1 MVLNT
6 SITYHD
12 GQLTVDQHAISTI
25 IDEVGTPTYIYSL
38 PRALSNYAQIKAQFE
53 AIQPHIHYSV
63 KANGNLAVL
72 RALIKAGAGVDV
84 VSGGEFFRALKAGAK
99 GEDIVFA
106 GVGKTPEDIRYALEN
121 GVGWFNVE
129 NVDELDIINQQA
141 QAAGVSSVKIA
152 MRLNPDVKA
161 NTHHHIATGH
171 GTAKF
176 GLSVAIIR
184 DILQNQTK
192 YANLRFAGI
201 HLHIG
206 SQLQDTQATLQALQS
221 AIDLI
226 RPYPD
231 IQTVNIGGGIP
242 VAYRPDEQLPDIEQF
257 AALIAPTLQPY
268 TVFME
273 PGRSIIADAGV
284 LITRVLYVKEQA
296 GQRIAI
302 VDASMTEL
310 IRPALYQA
318 YHHIVPIKQT
328 SAATVPTQVVGPV
341 CESTDILSQEV
352 ALPIDLKHGDLLAIL
367 TAGAYGMVM
376 ASTYNARPRP
386 AEVVVDVDDSQWSI
400 ARRRETWDDL
410 VKQEE

>member
-6 SITYHD
+6 SIAYHD
-12 GQLTVDQHAISTI
+12 DQLTVDQHAISTI
-25 IDEVGTPTYIYSL
+25 AAQVGTPTYIYSL
-38 PRALSNYAQIKAQFE
+38 PRALDNYARIKTQFE
-53 AIQPHIHYSV
+53 AIQPHVHYSV

-72 RALIKAGAGVDV
+72 RALINSGAGVDV
-84 VSGGEFFRALKAGAK
+84 VSGGEFFRALKAGAR

-106 GVGKTPEDIRYALEN
+106 GVGKTSEDIRYALEN

-129 NVDELDIINQQA
+129 NVDELDIINQLA
-141 QAAGVSSVKIA
+141 ETTGVSGVKIA

-161 NTHHHIATGH
+161 NTHRHIATGH
-171 GTAKF
+171 ATAKF
-176 GLSVAIIR
+176 GLSAAIIS
-184 DILQNQTK
+184 DILQNQSK
-192 YANLRFAGI
+192 YANLQFAGI

-242 VAYRPDEQLPDIEQF
+242 VAYRPEEQLPNVEQF

-318 YHHIVPIKQT
+318 YHHIVPVKPST
-328 SAATVPTQVVGPV
+328 SATVPTQVVGPV
-341 CESTDILSQEV
+341 CESTDILSQGVE
-352 ALPIDLKHGDLLAIL
+352 LPIDLKAGDLLAIL

-386 AEVVVDVDDSQWSI
+386 AEVVVDTDGGQWRIS
-400 ARRRETWDDL
+400 RRRETWDDL
-410 VKQEE
+410 VQQEL

>member
-1 MVLNT
+1 MVLNQ
-6 SITYHD
+6 SITYD
-12 GQLTVDQHAISTI
+12 GDQLKVDQHAITTI
-25 IDEVGTPTYIYSL
+25 AAEVGTPTYIYSL
-38 PRALSNYAQIKAQFE
+38 PRTLSNYARIKTQFE
-53 AIQPHIHYSV
+53 AMQPHVHYSV

-72 RALIKAGAGVDV
+72 KALVDAGAGMDV

-99 GEDIVFA
+99 GDDIVFA
-106 GVGKTPEDIRYALEN
+106 GVGKTPEDIRYALDN

-129 NVDELDIINQQA
+129 NVGELGIINQQA
-141 QAAGVSSVKIA
+141 QAVGVSSVKIA
-152 MRLNPDVKA
+152 LRLNPDVKA
-161 NTHHHIATGH
+161 NTHQHIATGH

-176 GLSVAIIR
+176 GLSAAIIR
-184 DILQNQTK
+184 DILQNQDTHS
-192 YANLRFAGI
+192 NLQFAGI
-201 HLHIG
+201 HVHIG
-206 SQLQDTQATLQALQS
+206 SQLQDTQATMQALQT
-221 AIDLI
+221 AADLI

-242 VAYRPDEQLPDIEQF
+242 VAYRPDEQLPDVEQF
-257 AALIAPTLQPY
+257 AALIAPVLKPY

-318 YHHIVPIKQT
+318 YHHIVPVQRT

-341 CESTDILSQEV
+341 CESTDVLSQEV

-386 AEVVVDVDDSQWSI
+386 VEVVVDVDGSQWST
-400 ARRRETWDDL
+400 ARRRETWADL
-410 VKQEE
+410 VGQEE